1 MNSGGQF
8 LLYDAILAFLIL
20 FVVLLGVVFV
30 LEGEDDSSMES
41 NPALDR
47 LLLLSSI
54 DFHGEN
60 LLSALGDDSAA
71 RDVVRDVLS
80 EESFVLRDLTSGN
93 VLVNGKSEGYV
104 NAFSARKIVGGHEY
118 ELTLYV

>member
-80 EESFVLRDLTSGN
+80 GESFVLRDLTSGI
-93 VLVNGKSEGYV
+93 VLVNGKSGGYV

>member
-41 NPALDR
+41 NPALER

-93 VLVNGKSEGYV
+93 VLVNGKSGGYV
-104 NAFSARKIVGGHEY
+104 NASSARKIVGGHEY

>member
-41 NPALDR
+41 NPALER

-71 RDVVRDVLS
+71 RDVVQC
-80 EESFVLRDLTSGN
+80 FG
-93 VLVNGKSEGYV
+93 
-104 NAFSARKIVGGHEY
+104 
-118 ELTLYV
+118 

>member
-30 LEGEDDSSMES
+30 LEGEDDSSVES

-80 EESFVLRDLTSGN
+80 GESFVLRDLTSGN

>member
-1 MNSGGQF
+1 MNSSGQF

-41 NPALDR
+41 NPALER

-60 LLSALGDDSAA
+60 LLSALGDDSTA

-93 VLVNGKSEGYV
+93 ILLNEKSGGYV

>member
-80 EESFVLRDLTSGN
+80 GESFVLRDLTSGN

>member
-30 LEGEDDSSMES
+30 LEGEDDSSVES